1 FFKGVTVCNGKPP
14 TATENCTIQGSKYC
28 IRIVSALNY
37 ESPKVYGCD
46 DGTCKEN
53 GCHTDLSLTKEICC
67 CSTDLCN
74 SSHLLN
80 LLAVI
85 TVLTTCLL

>member
-1 FFKGVTVCNGKPP
+1 MASVDLRVLALLATLAGITSSLQCYSGVTVCNGKPP

-46 DGTCKEN
+46 DGTCKVRN
-53 GCHTDLSLTKEICC
+53 EI
-67 CSTDLCN
+67 LCD
-74 SSHLLN
+74 
-80 LLAVI
+80 
-85 TVLTTCLL
+85 